1 MLPYNLIDDE
11 YIDNK
16 TTDPK
21 ILMTTS
27 RNPSQRLKQFLKEMR
42 IIFPNSV
49 RINRGNNVIKELVK
63 TCLEYEFTDLI
74 ILHENRGV
82 PGK

>member
-1 MLPYNLIDDE
+1 
-11 YIDNK
+11 
-16 TTDPK
+16 
-21 ILMTTS
+21 
-27 RNPSQRLKQFLKEMR
+27 MR

-63 TCLEYEFTDLI
+63 TCIEYEFTDLV

-82 PGK
+82 PGKLVVFYSRWPHSIPHAKWSYYLFWFI